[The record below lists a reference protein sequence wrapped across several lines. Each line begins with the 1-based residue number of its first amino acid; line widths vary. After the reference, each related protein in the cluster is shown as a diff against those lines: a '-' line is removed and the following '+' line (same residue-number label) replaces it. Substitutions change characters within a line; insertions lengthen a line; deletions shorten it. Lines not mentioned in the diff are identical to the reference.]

1 MFFRNLSLFRFN
13 PSLKKSFDSIDD
25 ALAECAL
32 KPVGPLE
39 QMSRGFVSPFGRDQ
53 PALSHRVGSALWL
66 TLGGEDRLLPS
77 AVINEEV
84 QRKLAQVEQ
93 REGRKLGGRARKR
106 LKEDVVHELLPR
118 AFVRPSRLNAS
129 IDLALGVVAVD
140 TSSRKAAEGFLTE
153 LRHALGSFPALPLNA
168 ELSPRAVLTGWIAGE
183 PLPAGFAL
191 GDECEL
197 KDPVDGGAIVKC
209 QRQELLGDEIRKHLE
224 SGKQVSRLALVFDDH
239 VSFVLGEDL
248 VLRKLKFL
256 DGAVDQLENTERDSL
271 NAELD
276 ARYALMSAELARLFT
291 ALEKALKLSR
301 PED

>member
-1 MFFRNLSLFRFN
+1 MFFRNLTLFRFN
-13 PSLKKSFDSIDD
+13 PSLKKSFDGIDD

-39 QMSRGFVSPFGRDQ
+39 PMSRGFVSPFGRDQ
-53 PALSHRVGSALWL
+53 PALTHRVGPALWL

-77 AVINEEV
+77 SVINDEV

-129 IDLALGVVAVD
+129 IDLAQGVVAVD
-140 TSSRKAAEGFLTE
+140 TSSRKAAEGFVTE

-168 ELSPRAVLTGWIAGE
+168 ELSPRALLTGWIAGE

-197 KDPVDGGAIVKC
+197 KDPADGGAIVKC

-248 VLRKLKFL
+248 VVRKLKFL

>member
-1 MFFRNLSLFRFN
+1 MFFRNLTLFRFP
-13 PSLKKSFDSIDD
+13 PSLAKAFASIDE

-39 QMSRGFVSPFGRDQ
+39 AMSRGFVSPFGRDQ
-53 PALSHRVGSALWL
+53 PALSHSVGQALWL
-66 TLGGEDRLLPS
+66 TLGGEDRLLP
-77 AVINEEV
+77 ATVINEEV
-84 QRKLAQVEQ
+84 GKKIAQIETQ
-93 REGRKLGGRARKR
+93 DGRKLGGRARKR

-129 IDLALGVVAVD
+129 VDLQHGFIAID
-140 TSSRKAAEGFLTE
+140 TSSRKAAEGLVSE

-168 ELSPRAVLTGWIAGE
+168 EVSPRSVLTGWIAGE
-183 PLPAGFAL
+183 PLPERFAI

-197 KDPVDGGAIVKC
+197 KDPIDGGAIVKC
-209 QRQELLGDEIRKHLE
+209 QRQELLGDEIAKHLE
-224 SGKQVSRLALVFDDH
+224 AGKQVARLALVFDDH

-248 VLRKLKFL
+248 VVRKLKFL

-276 ARYALMSAELARLFT
+276 ARYALMSVELSRLFV
-291 ALEKALKLSR
+291 ALASAFKLSS
-301 PED
+301 PEQ